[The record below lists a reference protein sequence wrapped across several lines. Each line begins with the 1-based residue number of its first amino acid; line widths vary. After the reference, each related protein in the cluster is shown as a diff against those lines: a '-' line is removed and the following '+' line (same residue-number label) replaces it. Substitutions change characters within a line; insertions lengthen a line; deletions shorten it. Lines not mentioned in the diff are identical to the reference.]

1 MGYQSHV
8 KGSRSTGRGRRA
20 PRREKTKAK
29 EHKHPPVGKYA
40 PETDNVPTSEEA
52 VNKTLNTLHNLGNQ
66 RFALAPFSEHLNR
79 WLLNLN
85 QAISEFESDPRM
97 SPDNQFTKE
106 YSQIITNI
114 ESDLEKTLQKEA
126 TATKA
131 IKSLS
136 EDRVLLE
143 QIEKN
148 YSEATLEIQHRK
160 AAESKR
166 LSMNRDLC
174 KEELDHIAQMKTGIV
189 RMSKKNKAQKEAEA
203 TQLVNTAE
211 SELASTNER
220 FAEEQEKLKQ
230 EYQRKKQPIIERIQ
244 EYEKE
249 IQNQEIDSTL
259 EGRQAAC
266 EALINTVN
274 SFLQRKQLSH
284 HD

>member
-1 MGYQSHV
+1 V
-8 KGSRSTGRGRRA
+8 

-40 PETDNVPTSEEA
+40 PETDNVPTSEET

-97 SPDNQFTKE
+97 IPDDQFTKQ
-106 YSQIITNI
+106 YSQIVTNI

-131 IKSLS
+131 IRSLS

-148 YSEATLEIQHRK
+148 YNEATLEIQHRK
-160 AAESKR
+160 VAESKR
-166 LSMNRDLC
+166 LSLNMDLC
-174 KEELDHIAQMKTGIV
+174 KEELDHITQMKTGIF

-211 SELASTNER
+211 SELASANER

-284 HD
+284 PD